1 MSRTFFLKRS
11 FSPSRGSQEKEICGV
26 LGSGSEALP
35 GTDHHRCI
43 LAALYPQVM
52 NPRIQA
58 SSLYYCR
65 SRQADWI
72 EAWEGCLGSRQGP
85 KIQLGPGLWDKK
97 GGGACVCLLGILCFI
112 SDSTCWNLARWV
124 TWDTNWAVSGSRRW
138 SLVRNG
144 LAYRDP
150 KGVKPCYPGVFLSLR
165 LQWTAV

>member
-1 MSRTFFLKRS
+1 MDYLSEMSRTFFLKRS

-97 GGGACVCLLGILCFI
+97 GGGLCM
-112 SDSTCWNLARWV
+112 S
-124 TWDTNWAVSGSRRW
+124 
-138 SLVRNG
+138 
-144 LAYRDP
+144 
-150 KGVKPCYPGVFLSLR
+150 PGNTVFYFR
-165 LQWTAV
+165 